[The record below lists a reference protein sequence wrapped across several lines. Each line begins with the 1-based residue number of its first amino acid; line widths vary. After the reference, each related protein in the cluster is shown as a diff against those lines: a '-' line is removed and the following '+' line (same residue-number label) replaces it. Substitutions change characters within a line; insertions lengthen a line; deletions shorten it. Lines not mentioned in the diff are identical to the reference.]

1 MPYDPIPYTVNVN
14 VCNVLKHRI
23 LYVIA
28 TLSPPF
34 FPFIQRSI
42 AIILIPSSRVSQ
54 IGNILHL
61 TSILFFLF
69 F

>member
-1 MPYDPIPYTVNVN
+1 MPYDPIPYTVNVI

-28 TLSPPF
+28 TLFSF